1 MRHPDPRPGPLPD
14 AGGLR
19 FAIVVSRFNVAI
31 TGRLL
36 EAARAALADAG
47 AAPGDVEVLSVPGAF
62 EVPQAARAV
71 AEGGRVDAV
80 ICLGCVIRGATAH
93 FEYISASVAHGIQ
106 QASGETGVPMTF
118 GVLTTDTWE
127 QAEERDGG
135 RSGEQGVGSGGR
147 GHRDG
152 AAGTP
157 SPHRCAAMSRVD
169 AAGLRRARAA
179 ALQMLYQWEVGRVSA
194 DEAIVTYWPSR
205 DEEEDLPEPLREF
218 ANGLVNGT
226 VRQVA
231 EIDALLAAHAQNW
244 RVERM
249 AVLDRLVLRLAVHE
263 MLTAPGTP
271 PRVVINE
278 ALELAREYTGDE
290 AVGFVNGILDAVRKQ
305 LGRE

>member
-1 MRHPDPRPGPLPD
+1 
-14 AGGLR
+14 
-19 FAIVVSRFNVAI
+19 
-31 TGRLL
+31 
-36 EAARAALADAG
+36 
-47 AAPGDVEVLSVPGAF
+47 
-62 EVPQAARAV
+62 
-71 AEGGRVDAV
+71 
-80 ICLGCVIRGATAH
+80 
-93 FEYISASVAHGIQ
+93 
-106 QASGETGVPMTF
+106 
-118 GVLTTDTWE
+118 
-127 QAEERDGG
+127 
-135 RSGEQGVGSGGR
+135 
-147 GHRDG
+147 
-152 AAGTP
+152 
-157 SPHRCAAMSRVD
+157 MSRVD

-194 DEAIVTYWPSR
+194 HEAIVTYWPTR
-205 DEEEDLPEPLREF
+205 EEEEDLPEPLREF

-263 MLTAPGTP
+263 MLTSPGTP